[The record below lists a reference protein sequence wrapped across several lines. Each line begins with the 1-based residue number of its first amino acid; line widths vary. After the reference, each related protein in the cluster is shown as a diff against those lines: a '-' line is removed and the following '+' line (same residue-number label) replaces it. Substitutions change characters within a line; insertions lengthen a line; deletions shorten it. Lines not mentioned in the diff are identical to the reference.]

1 MHSNVKNKR
10 ITVSKINMFKS
21 IFINKIENKT
31 IFNFFLLTYF
41 FLFIYNAFK
50 LEVIC
55 QNM

>member
-10 ITVSKINMFKS
+10 IRVSKINVFKS